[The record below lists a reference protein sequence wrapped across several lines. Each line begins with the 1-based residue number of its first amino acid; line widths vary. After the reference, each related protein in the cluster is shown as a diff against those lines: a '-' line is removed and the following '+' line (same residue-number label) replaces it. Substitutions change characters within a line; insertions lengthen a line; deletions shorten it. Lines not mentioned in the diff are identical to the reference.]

1 MLKTYRIRTGC
12 SFRLD
17 DTTVRTGGEI
27 IELEDDVAASHAD
40 KIEPVA
46 EEAPANPPADPPA
59 DEA

>member
-1 MLKTYRIRTGC
+1 MLKTYRIRSGC

-17 DTTVRTGGEI
+17 DTTVRTGGET

-40 KIEPVA
+40 KIEPV
-46 EEAPANPPADPPA
+46 EQAPADPPADPPA